1 MILRID
7 HRSEIG
13 IVDQI
18 VTQIARSVRSGD
30 LDPGERL
37 PTVRQLA
44 ADLGVAPGTVAKAYT
59 ALESVGVVQSN
70 GRRGTKVAATADL
83 PRLDS
88 GEVSAVPATV
98 ADAAARLASLARA
111 AGMSEDDVLRL
122 VREAHRSHSIPASR
136 A

>member
-18 VTQIARSVRSGD
+18 VTQIARSIRSGE
-30 LDPGERL
+30 LGPGERL

-44 ADLGVAPGTVAKAYT
+44 ADLGVAPGTVAKAY
-59 ALESVGVVQSN
+59 AELDAVGVVEAN
-70 GRRGTKVAATADL
+70 GRRGTRVAAIADL

-88 GEVSAVPATV
+88 GEVSAVPASV
-98 ADAAARLASLARA
+98 ADAAARLATLARA
-111 AGMSEDDVLRL
+111 AGLREDDVVQL
-122 VREAHRSHSIPASR
+122 VREAHRSG
-136 A
+136 